1 MIEKEVLKSGKRVL
15 FTIFTQGLLSVA
27 AIIMGFGLPKFL
39 PIEEYSR
46 WQVFYFY
53 VAYVN
58 YLQFGFNDGLIL
70 NFSGQKFEELPWHN
84 IKRATIRIVL
94 YQAIGLGLLLIV
106 ASCIKCDF
114 AVIGLLIFSC
124 IPTILMCILSAVL
137 LAGNKTY
144 DYNLLCLIIRLVF
157 VAIMIGGICASITS
171 AEFYMCADSIS
182 KIVVVLIVY
191 IYERRYI
198 PRTVK
203 AGSQKTGKF
212 IRQNCASG
220 IIIASTVL
228 LLGLLPMCG
237 RVVIQLLGDEI
248 EYAMFSFAISMLSI
262 ILTFTNAIGTVAF
275 PMLKNMDNTGNTA
288 QHYMLKKL
296 YDEILWV
303 CLWAVVVINVIVEN
317 FLHEYVSVLE
327 YFPILLAVCW
337 PLGKVQS
344 IIYPYYKVYRKE
356 KEFLRICI
364 IGIIITFG
372 LSFCLYP
379 FAGLMSMAVAA
390 LLGVLITYLILDVY
404 FEKKVVQTNYRIE
417 LEAYIMLGIF
427 LLTSLT
433 LKKGMF
439 ALVYGLI
446 VVARLW
452 ITIKREKR
460 KSRFNEERL

>member
-1 MIEKEVLKSGKRVL
+1 MIEKNFLKSGKRVL

-39 PIEEYSR
+39 SVEEYSR

-53 VAYVN
+53 VGYVN

-70 NFSGQKFEELPWHN
+70 NFSGRRFEELPWNN

-114 AVIGLLIFSC
+114 AVVGLLVFSC
-124 IPTILMCILSAVL
+124 IPTVLMCILSAVL

-144 DYNLLCLIIRLVF
+144 DYNLLCLIIRLTF
-157 VAIMIGGICASITS
+157 VVIMIIGICASITS
-171 AEFYMCADSIS
+171 AEFYMWADSIS
-182 KIVVVLIVY
+182 KIIVVLIVY

-198 PRTVK
+198 PK
-203 AGSQKTGKF
+203 AIQADSQKIGNF
-212 IRQNCASG
+212 IRQNCTSG

-275 PMLKNMDNTGNTA
+275 PMLKNTENNGSA
-288 QHYMLKKL
+288 ARHHKLKKL

-317 FLHEYVSVLE
+317 FLHEYVGVLE

-364 IGIIITFG
+364 IGIIISFG
-372 LSFCLYP
+372 LSFCFYP
-379 FAGLMSMAVAA
+379 FAGLMGMAVAA

-404 FEKKVVQTNYRIE
+404 FEKKVVHTDYGIE

-433 LKKGMF
+433 LKNGMF

-446 VVARLW
+446 IVVHLW
-452 ITIKREKR
+452 ITMKKEKR
-460 KSRFNEERL
+460 NNDAAKGL